1 MIITK
6 ITESSKSFSKIYA
19 DGEFLMPLAN
29 ELIKKYAL
37 SVGSEIDI
45 EKFSE
50 LSHAAQVRKARERM
64 LYALDRRLHSEKELR
79 DKLKK
84 DYPSEVIDEAIE
96 ILKGLNLIDD
106 SKFALAFA
114 SDRKSF
120 SKKGPYIVAAELSQK
135 GVSREIISEAIES
148 VFSDREEQLETAIR
162 LILKYES
169 EIDTPNGKRKAYALL
184 ARRGFESSVINAA
197 IRSVERE

>member
-6 ITESSKSFSKIYA
+6 ITESSKNFSKIYA

-29 ELIKKYAL
+29 EIIKKHSL
-37 SVGSEIDI
+37 SVGSEIDA

-50 LSHAAQVRKARERM
+50 LSHLSLVRKARERM

-79 DKLKK
+79 DKLKM
-84 DYPSEVIDEAIE
+84 DYPPEVIDEAIE

-106 SKFALAFA
+106 RRFALAFA

-120 SKKGPYIVAAELSQK
+120 SKKGPRIVAAELYQK
-135 GVSREIISEAIES
+135 GVSREIIDEAIE
-148 VFSDREEQLETAIR
+148 VAFCDKEEQLETAIR
-162 LILKYES
+162 LISKYES
-169 EIDTPNGKRKAYALL
+169 EIRSPNGKRKAYALL
-184 ARRGFESSVINAA
+184 SRRGFEGSVINEA
-197 IRSVERE
+197 IRYLERE

>member
-6 ITESSKSFSKIYA
+6 ITESGKNFSKIYA

-29 ELIKKYAL
+29 EIIKKYEL
-37 SVGSEIDI
+37 SVGSEIDLD
-45 EKFSE
+45 KFSE
-50 LSHAAQVRKARERM
+50 LSHISLVRKARERM

-84 DYPSEVIDEAIE
+84 DYPPEIIDESIE

-106 SKFALAFA
+106 KKFALAFA
-114 SDRKSF
+114 NDRKSF
-120 SKKGPYIVAAELSQK
+120 SKKGPRIVAAELSLK
-135 GVSREIISEAIES
+135 GVSREIINEAVAS
-148 VFSDREEQLETAIR
+148 VFEDKEEQLETAIR

-169 EIDTPNGKRKAYALL
+169 EINAPNGKRKAYALL

-197 IRSVERE
+197 IRYVERE